1 MNGVI
6 KRYRFMAIAAGIM
19 SLLLW
24 FVELPVV
31 YLLDNPDLEAKVK
44 WIPFVH
50 GWVYALYVLVA
61 IQFSVKAQWPMKKI
75 IWLILAGTL
84 PIASIARAIVGGS
97 GSRRGSTDRRRLAT
111 LRRARVRERGGHGSP
126 GIAPA

>member
-1 MNGVI
+1 MSGAI
-6 KRYRFMAIAAGIM
+6 KRYRFMALVAGVM

-24 FVELPVV
+24 FVDLPVA
-31 YLLDNPDLEAKVK
+31 YLLNNQEWKEAVA

-50 GWVYALYVLVA
+50 GWVYAAYVLVG

-84 PIASIARAIVGGS
+84 PIASIAAE
-97 GSRRGSTDRRRLAT
+97 RRV
-111 LRRARVRERGGHGSP
+111 VRQYS
-126 GIAPA
+126 